1 VTPRELATSLAKDVI
16 CTFSCARI
24 LFVLG
29 MVPRNYR
36 SEAVTPAA
44 LAAAAEALE
53 DSLAREVQLIDGEL
67 LVELDDPVEAIVAAR
82 DHDLY
87 LQRCIAS
94 GTALL
99 LLREPGAPAQETWSW
114 LCSRL
119 SLVADA
125 PYVDGI
131 VKLGIGRTSLP
142 PSVERLPERAG
153 VLVWILQG
161 SGDDRLIFVDSPV
174 LIGRNYPKAS
184 VEIAVDDKFMSREHC
199 AITRSDRGWSIEDA
213 GGFSGIYVEGGQVKQ
228 RRLVPGMLIRA
239 GATLLIV
246 LAVRA

>member
-24 LFVLG
+24 LFILG

-36 SEAVTPAA
+36 SEAVKPAA

-53 DSLAREVQLIDGEL
+53 DSLGQQVQIIDGEI

-99 LLREPGAPAQETWSW
+99 LLREPGAPAQQTWSW
-114 LCSRL
+114 LCSQL
-119 SLVADA
+119 AVPPDS
-125 PYVDGI
+125 PYLDGI

-142 PSVERLPERAG
+142 PSVERVPERAG
-153 VLVWILQG
+153 VLLWILQG
-161 SGDDRLIFVDSPV
+161 SGDDRLIFVDSPMT
-174 LIGRNYPKAS
+174 IGRSRPGAT
-184 VEIAVDDKFMSREHC
+184 VGIELDDKIMSRDHC
-199 AITRSDRGWSIEDA
+199 AITRTDRGWSIED
-213 GGFSGIYVEGGQVKQ
+213 SGSMSGTYVEGGRLDR

-239 GATLLIV
+239 GASLFVV
-246 LAVRA
+246 LAVRN

>member
-1 VTPRELATSLAKDVI
+1 VTPRELATTLAKDVI

-29 MVPRNYR
+29 MVPRNYK
-36 SEAVTPAA
+36 SEAVAPAA

-53 DSLAREVQLIDGEL
+53 DSLAREVQIIDGEI

-99 LLREPGAPAQETWSW
+99 LLREPGAPAQETWDW

-119 SLVADA
+119 SITTDA
-125 PYVDGI
+125 PHADGI

-142 PSVERLPERAG
+142 SSVERMPERAG
-153 VLVWILQG
+153 VLLWILQG
-161 SGDDRLIFVDSPV
+161 SGDDRLIFVDSPIT
-174 LIGRNYPKAS
+174 IGRSAPGSTAGI
-184 VEIAVDDKFMSREHC
+184 ELDDRIMSRQHC
-199 AITRSDRGWSIEDA
+199 AITRPDRGWSIED
-213 GGFSGIYVEGGQVKQ
+213 SGSISGTFVEGGRLVS

-239 GATLLIV
+239 GASLLVV
-246 LAVRA
+246 LAVRN